1 MNKANRLSLLAKRTS
16 LAVLVKAFLA
26 LLAIVFAATITLTPV
41 TYQAEFGLSVSVVP
55 HLLATDKGFSLAQA
69 SAVAN
74 GTSCSSPII
83 FGPSPGTANTTI
95 VAGDLVF
102 DVQVNQTSSAAVS
115 SPFNV
120 TLSLGSNTYGPLCI
134 ETTSS
139 PVNGETIDCRFDV
152 GQKLP
157 PSPYAF
163 KVTVQ

>member
-1 MNKANRLSLLAKRTS
+1 
-16 LAVLVKAFLA
+16 VKALLA
-26 LLAIVFAATITLTPV
+26 LLAIVFAATITITPV
-41 TYQAEFGLSVSVVP
+41 IHQAEFGSTLSIVP
-55 HLLATDKGFSLAQA
+55 GLLATDKGFNLAPA

-95 VAGDLVF
+95 TTGDLVF
-102 DVQVNQTSSAAVS
+102 DVQVNQTSGATPSH
-115 SPFNV
+115 PFNV
-120 TLSLGSNTYGPLCI
+120 TLFLGTITYGPLCVQTI
-134 ETTSS
+134 SS
-139 PVNGETIDCRFDV
+139 PVDGETIDCRFDV